1 MTAKNGIERINAII
15 FALDTSTL
23 IPYVLYIHKNV
34 RDNNQRNDLFQVI
47 ESYIMRRIVV
57 RATTKNYNLLFT
69 DRLISNEILSKEL
82 FQEFIN
88 SRSDKVNFLPND
100 SQLKD
105 GFEKSILINK
115 QSAGVIYLIESKIRN
130 RSKQATQLL
139 GISKYSLEH
148 LMPKKWENHWS
159 RLHNNEERDI
169 RNNKLLTLGNLA
181 IITQPLNGSIRDRN
195 WSTKKKGLI
204 HYSSGLETLAPYLE
218 LDEWN
223 ENEIDKRAM
232 NLYNYAINIW
242 KDNKNNFN
250 ESIKSQND
258 SLQTLNPVQ
267 APSVKKQSL
276 NKHITVTQN
285 SKIESETLETI
296 NSGII
301 TFRKYS
307 ASDIFVRLVSLY
319 GFDKNQIIIGMNEA
333 KKRNKFTADPE
344 KKWLKMYP
352 LVKKLL
358 EKGRRLPVVNSLED
372 AIEYLGQ

>member
-1 MTAKNGIERINAII
+1 
-15 FALDTSTL
+15 
-23 IPYVLYIHKNV
+23 
-34 RDNNQRNDLFQVI
+34 
-47 ESYIMRRIVV
+47 
-57 RATTKNYNLLFT
+57 
-69 DRLISNEILSKEL
+69 
-82 FQEFIN
+82 
-88 SRSDKVNFLPND
+88 
-100 SQLKD
+100 
-105 GFEKSILINK
+105 
-115 QSAGVIYLIESKIRN
+115 
-130 RSKQATQLL
+130 
-139 GISKYSLEH
+139 
-148 LMPKKWENHWS
+148 MPKKWENHWS